1 MQDMMRIVMQDVGPR
16 RAKEDTEEDPE
27 VLEDDEEQ
35 VCAVWQCCQARQ
47 SLQYQS
53 CKPERV

>member
-1 MQDMMRIVMQDVGPR
+1 MMRIVMQDVGPR
-16 RAKEDTEEDPE
+16 RSKEDTEEDPE

-53 CKPERV
+53 CKLERV